1 MRERARRG
9 ESGSPESLVR
19 EACHEKG
26 GPDLCVRFST
36 ARLSADLRFYINR
49 QLRALSPK
57 RQGRQRDSWAST
69 HGSGGLGGGEM
80 KSGFDYARQ
89 AAKAEQERLQA
100 RALELSQK
108 LSKQSLDR
116 RETQMYTEELYSV
129 TERLTL
135 TQHSLDTW
143 VEQEAEAAASA
154 SDRVDD
160 APKQPQI
167 RQSPMLQA
175 LVKRSE
181 DDDND
186 AERKRLEAKP
196 LGHRLLAAFR
206 KHVRP
211 TLEEQLEG
219 LDSPFQPPSII
230 SAPLERTLRDHMRE
244 VRKEWDAS
252 FSSGDDSR
260 PSMSH
265 EFGRALVEL
274 LRALAHEQRLHIP
287 RGGIEAL
294 RERVR
299 RHCSNACPPPPP
311 PRRPTLGGLLPLLH
325 CAHLSPPP

>member
-1 MRERARRG
+1 
-9 ESGSPESLVR
+9 
-19 EACHEKG
+19 
-26 GPDLCVRFST
+26 
-36 ARLSADLRFYINR
+36 
-49 QLRALSPK
+49 
-57 RQGRQRDSWAST
+57 
-69 HGSGGLGGGEM
+69 M

-186 AERKRLEAKP
+186 AERKRQEAKP

-206 KHVRP
+206 KYVQGAVRGP
-211 TLEEQLEG
+211 RFAVPAADHHLA
-219 LDSPFQPPSII
+219 PPGVH
-230 SAPLERTLRDHMRE
+230 AD
-244 VRKEWDAS
+244 
-252 FSSGDDSR
+252 
-260 PSMSH
+260 
-265 EFGRALVEL
+265 
-274 LRALAHEQRLHIP
+274 P
-287 RGGIEAL
+287 RGG
-294 RERVR
+294 
-299 RHCSNACPPPPP
+299 S
-311 PRRPTLGGLLPLLH
+311 
-325 CAHLSPPP
+325 SFD